1 MTTGRWLDTNIPS
14 HNLRFCQILL
24 HKRSLNGRN
33 LLQFWHKLPGR
44 GCQIKVSK
52 SRSSTSR
59 EKKVLSP
66 IFHCE
71 IFISSH
77 RHLQKICWKACNLE
91 QIDFQVHR
99 LLFHPENCYL
109 EGFNLYFLYSKL
121 HIFYKYIRMVWWN
134 VVQDSA
140 GMRITLQQ
148 PHYWWVTLGTLNI
161 SRVKYSCV
169 A

>member
-1 MTTGRWLDTNIPS
+1 MPSAPQWRFFTNRNQVAWS
-14 HNLRFCQILL
+14 FCSQCLVKVWKFQYGPFLQNFIILSLCCGSQIADLERKKGL
-24 HKRSLNGRN
+24 SL
-33 LLQFWHKLPGR
+33 
-44 GCQIKVSK
+44 
-52 SRSSTSR
+52 
-59 EKKVLSP
+59 
-66 IFHCE
+66 IFHYK
-71 IFISSH
+71 IFIFSQ